1 MTEKEEQIQRNCEQI
16 QQLLDRY
23 PNRNITVIR
32 TNEDYCYIKEKKSK
46 KVIYTGETKDT
57 LQELRRY
64 LEPTQEEIKTA
75 NDNYNKIQEL
85 IKRFPKGT
93 LEVIRININYYQLIY
108 KDEYTETN
116 WIFNTGATFVNLG
129 DMLKYRVG
137 RNQAENE
144 LLAETQALL
153 NKSKYNWLEIRKTKA
168 FEHWQVI
175 DKNNNKVHFEG
186 RADRIVEKIK
196 EITQNQ

>member
-1 MTEKEEQIQRNCEQI
+1 MTEKEEQIQSNCEQI
-16 QQLLDRY
+16 QQLLNRH
-23 PNRNITVIR
+23 PERNITVIR
-32 TNEDYCYIKEKKSK
+32 TKEDYCYIKEKKSK

-85 IKRFPKGT
+85 IRRFPKDT

-144 LLAETQALL
+144 LLVETQALL

-175 DKNNNKVHFEG
+175 DKNNNKVRFED
-186 RADRIVEKIK
+186 RADIVIKTIK
-196 EITQNQ
+196 EIRQKQ

>member
-16 QQLLDRY
+16 QQLLDRH
-23 PNRNITVIR
+23 PERNITVIR
-32 TNEDYCYIKEKKSK
+32 TKEDYCYIKERKSK
-46 KVIYTGETKDT
+46 QAIYTGETRDT

-85 IKRFPKGT
+85 IRRFPKDT

-129 DMLKYRVG
+129 DMLKYRVA

-144 LLAETQALL
+144 LLAETQALI

-168 FEHWQVI
+168 FQYWQVI
-175 DKNNNKVHFEG
+175 DKNSNKVRFEG
-186 RADRIVEKIK
+186 KADTVVKTIK